1 MVERSNRGC
10 EKCRKRGQKEFV
22 HGVKNEKNECFQS
35 LALGM
40 IRKNHRNEL
49 DSLPDLLPTIAEP
62 KQVEI
67 DSSDTVLTRADL
79 AWSISGWRMTDE
91 GHYGWSRVHRI
102 GCLSNE
108 LRGSMVKGAQDWN
121 DFGEGRSSVLQGRDE
136 NLFEVEFRND
146 LMDSPPAVDWKVL
159 MVVVAVRVDDRTND
173 WVKLMRAMAMVI
185 DRYQCW
191 DCHSPL
197 SSTVNLRGRDL
208 NAEGATNAWAGWKL
222 VGTGGGVEE
231 NRTKVDNCRADKA
244 RRQAIGR
251 RIRKL
256 WEGKRQAGGLRE
268 DSGRDGKGS
277 GGKDSLGSEK
287 HHAEGAER
295 GSIRDRR
302 RTDIGYISKAVVE
315 RRLDRTV
322 GPVGLWHW
330 AVELGRRARQQHTVV
345 RSSYHFR
352 PGTKV
357 NSTAGWDS
365 GLID

>member
-49 DSLPDLLPTIAEP
+49 DSLPDLLPTIPEP
-62 KQVEI
+62 NQVEI

-108 LRGSMVKGAQDWN
+108 LRGSMVKGAQVRN

-146 LMDSPPAVDWKVL
+146 LMDSPPAVDWKSALTVRVL

-208 NAEGATNAWAGWKL
+208 NAEGATDAWAGWKL

-244 RRQAIGR
+244 RRQAWVGR
-251 RIRKL
+251 M
-256 WEGKRQAGGLRE
+256 EGIKGGMEKECCASQAV
-268 DSGRDGKGS
+268 
-277 GGKDSLGSEK
+277 K

-330 AVELGRRARQQHTVV
+330 AVKLGRRARQQHTVV